1 MYLPVDLN
9 PDRSGTFGNFKI
21 RFGCPLNFRSFWE
34 AKKEPTQ
41 KQATQNRVHI
51 HHGSVALALGL
62 VRTATD
68 YLATGIIAQKSSMLR
83 QALDAAEGQKQQ
95 EATAAAAVASETT
108 SLGLGSLPE
117 GTRGYGAAET
127 EEGDSLVQSYD
138 DGVTEDDS
146 LDDEWHDEEES
157 VPKLSIFQK
166 LWQGIKSAFL
176 IVANVENLWDT
187 PPEPRHYQGTHK
199 HSRRANGVVGF
210 WFIVLATS
218 YAGERATFK
227 VLIDRAGP
235 FRLFAVEMVT
245 ASHAIMLGIV
255 MIISYT
261 TNQIQI
267 QSLGIPVVDV
277 GLMAL
282 LDTASLLLV
291 FLTGYHVP
299 PTLTVILVQF
309 TLPLVAFLTQFV
321 HPDGHFS
328 CRRQAARSMDD
339 ETTRSQESPEQVPL
353 HSTDQS
359 QSSDNFERTSERAG
373 SITTAAAFEGTPLPG
388 YGGLSA
394 EHVWGSLIIFLAVL
408 LALLPA
414 LYTMANPTFFVYADT
429 YPTVTAYNTLL
440 FVSSCI
446 PAAASQ
452 IYKETIFLQYKQ
464 PVNIGYLNLLL
475 SIFQFTFASIM
486 APLVFG
492 LQGLSYKEHWT
503 SLYPSTDFSQNF
515 KDGLSCFF
523 GRLDKDDQL
532 HKYPDDANC
541 TCSLALVCAHS
552 FSIIAV
558 GVAVDKIVSAGATK
572 LMYRGISAGITLAVV
587 SMHVYDLN
595 IPYFNYGPVVD
606 GLNLAC
612 LLLLILGS
620 EVYHRVSLQ
629 GSTFETVY
637 AEVQNFYDDD

>member
-1 MYLPVDLN
+1 
-9 PDRSGTFGNFKI
+9 
-21 RFGCPLNFRSFWE
+21 
-34 AKKEPTQ
+34 
-41 KQATQNRVHI
+41 
-51 HHGSVALALGL
+51 
-62 VRTATD
+62 
-68 YLATGIIAQKSSMLR
+68 MLR
-83 QALDAAEGQKQQ
+83 QALDAAEDQKQQ
-95 EATAAAAVASETT
+95 DDAAATAAAAAASETT
-108 SLGLGSLPE
+108 SLSMGSVPE
-117 GTRGYGAAET
+117 GIGGYGTSAGASLT
-127 EEGDSLVQSYD
+127 EEGDSIGQSYD
-138 DGVTEDDS
+138 DGGTEEDDS
-146 LDDEWHDEEES
+146 MDEDWHDEEES

-187 PPEPRHYQGTHK
+187 PPEPRLAHGTYK

-210 WFIVLATS
+210 WFIVLASS

-245 ASHAIMLGIV
+245 ASHAIMLGII
-255 MIISYT
+255 MFISYM

-267 QSLGIPVVDV
+267 KSLGIPVVDV

-282 LDTASLLLV
+282 LDTISLLLV

-321 HPDGHFS
+321 HPDGRCS
-328 CRRQAARSMDD
+328 CRRPVASSLDD
-339 ETTRSQESPEQVPL
+339 NETRDTTRSQESPEQVPL
-353 HSTDQS
+353 NSGTDYT
-359 QSSDNFERTSERAG
+359 QSSDHFDRTLSERAG
-373 SITTAAAFEGTPLPG
+373 NIPTAAFEGTPIPS

-414 LYTMANPTFFVYADT
+414 LYTIANPSFFVYADT
-429 YPTVTAYNTLL
+429 VPIVTAYNTLI

-464 PVNIGYLNLLL
+464 PVNIGFLNLLL
-475 SIFQFTFASIM
+475 SIFQFTFASVM

-492 LQGLSYKEHWT
+492 LQGLSYKKKWKD
-503 SLYPSTDFSQNF
+503 LYPSTDFSENF
-515 KDGLSCFF
+515 VDGLSCFF
-523 GRLDKDDQL
+523 GRLDRDDQL

-541 TCSLALVCAHS
+541 KYSLLLVCFHC
-552 FSIIAV
+552 FSIIGV

-572 LMYRGISAGITLAVV
+572 LMYRGISAGIILAVI

-637 AEVQNFYDDD
+637 ADVQNFYDDD

>member
-1 MYLPVDLN
+1 
-9 PDRSGTFGNFKI
+9 
-21 RFGCPLNFRSFWE
+21 
-34 AKKEPTQ
+34 
-41 KQATQNRVHI
+41 
-51 HHGSVALALGL
+51 
-62 VRTATD
+62 
-68 YLATGIIAQKSSMLR
+68 MLR

-95 EATAAAAVASETT
+95 ADAKAAAKAAATAAAAFASERTA
-108 SLGLGSLPE
+108 LGLGSIAE
-117 GTRGYGAAET
+117 GPQGYGTVPEASVT
-127 EEGDSLVQSYD
+127 EEGDSIGQSYD
-138 DGVTEDDS
+138 DGGTDDGDS
-146 LDDEWHDEEES
+146 MMDDDWHDEEES

-187 PPEPRHYQGTHK
+187 PPGPRSHGAHK
-199 HSRRANGVVGF
+199 YSRQANGVVGF

-255 MIISYT
+255 MLISYM

-321 HPDGHFS
+321 HPDGRCS
-328 CRRQAARSMDD
+328 CRRPAASSLDD
-339 ETTRSQESPEQVPL
+339 DATRETTPSQESPEQARL
-353 HSTDQS
+353 HYSRDQS
-359 QSSDNFERTSERAG
+359 ESSDNFERTFSEQAG
-373 SITTAAAFEGTPLPG
+373 SVTTAAFEGTPIPG

-414 LYTMANPTFFVYADT
+414 FYTILNPTFFVYADT
-429 YPTVTAYNTLL
+429 IPIVTAYNTLL

-475 SIFQFTFASIM
+475 SIFQFTFASVM

-492 LQGLSYKEHWT
+492 LQGLSYQKHWKD
-503 SLYPSTDFSQNF
+503 LYPSTDFSENF

-523 GRLDKDDQL
+523 GMLDKDDQL

-541 TCSLALVCAHS
+541 KGSLALVVAHS

-572 LMYRGISAGITLAVV
+572 LMFRGISAGITLAVI

-595 IPYFNYGPVVD
+595 IPYFNYGPAVD

>member
-1 MYLPVDLN
+1 
-9 PDRSGTFGNFKI
+9 
-21 RFGCPLNFRSFWE
+21 
-34 AKKEPTQ
+34 
-41 KQATQNRVHI
+41 
-51 HHGSVALALGL
+51 
-62 VRTATD
+62 
-68 YLATGIIAQKSSMLR
+68 MLR

-95 EATAAAAVASETT
+95 ADATAAATAAAAFASERT
-108 SLGLGSLPE
+108 SLGLGLDLNTVPE
-117 GTRGYGAAET
+117 DSRGYGTAQAGASVT
-127 EEGDSLVQSYD
+127 DEGDSIGQSYD
-138 DGVTEDDS
+138 DGGTEEDDS
-146 LDDEWHDEEES
+146 MDEWHDEGEES
-157 VPKLSIFQK
+157 VPKLSIVQK

-187 PPEPRHYQGTHK
+187 PPGPRSHNGAYK

-245 ASHAIMLGIV
+245 ASHAIMLGII
-255 MIISYT
+255 MAISYM

-321 HPDGHFS
+321 HPDGRCS
-328 CRRQAARSMDD
+328 CRRPAASSYDD
-339 ETTRSQESPEQVPL
+339 DVTRETTRSQESPEQVRL
-353 HSTDQS
+353 HSRDNHS
-359 QSSDNFERTSERAG
+359 ESSDNFERLLSERAG
-373 SITTAAAFEGTPLPG
+373 SITTTAFEGTPIPG

-414 LYTMANPTFFVYADT
+414 FYTILNPAFFVYADT
-429 YPTVTAYNTLL
+429 IPIVTAYNTLL
-440 FVSSCI
+440 FVASCI

-475 SIFQFTFASIM
+475 SIFQFTFASVM

-492 LQGLSYKEHWT
+492 LQGLSYKKHWKD
-503 SLYPSTDFSQNF
+503 LYPSTDFSENF
-515 KDGLSCFF
+515 MDGLSCFF

-532 HKYPDDANC
+532 NKYPDDANC
-541 TCSLALVCAHS
+541 KCSLALVCAHS

-587 SMHVYDLN
+587 TMHVYDLN
-595 IPYFNYGPVVD
+595 IPYFNYGPAVD